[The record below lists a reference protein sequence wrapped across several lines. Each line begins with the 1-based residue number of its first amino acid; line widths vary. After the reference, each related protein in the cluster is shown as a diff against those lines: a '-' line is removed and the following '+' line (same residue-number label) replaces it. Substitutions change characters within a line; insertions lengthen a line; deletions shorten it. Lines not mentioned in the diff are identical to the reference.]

1 MDLRVTQSDQL
12 VRDADKR
19 SFELKIELKR
29 FKEKCHDYET
39 ELEQIRQKNDDNNNL
54 NARSALD

>member
-39 ELEQIRQKNDDNNNL
+39 ELE
-54 NARSALD
+54 